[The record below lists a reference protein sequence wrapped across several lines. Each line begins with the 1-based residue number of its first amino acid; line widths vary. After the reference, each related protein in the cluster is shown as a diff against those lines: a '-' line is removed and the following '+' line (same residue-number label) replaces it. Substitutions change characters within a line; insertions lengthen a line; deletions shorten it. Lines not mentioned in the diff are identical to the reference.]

1 LIGQS
6 VGFLWQ
12 FFWDK
17 SGSKIFQCSFSKPTY
32 DISYI
37 QETIAEQIFDN
48 QIEYSLIF

>member
-6 VGFLWQ
+6 VGFLLQ

-17 SGSKIFQCSFSKPTY
+17 SGIGKIFQCSFSKPTY

-37 QETIAEQIFDN
+37 QENIAEQIFDI
-48 QIEYSLIF
+48 QIE